1 MICLTFGLPT
11 VELLVVR
18 FVGDVGDAVVGLSLL
33 VGADVVGLLLGDEV
47 GLLLGETVGLVL
59 GEVVGLLVGGT
70 KHICGPVLLK
80 SHSPSCLHLMVSEL

>member
-1 MICLTFGLPT
+1 MTFGVPT
-11 VELLVVR
+11 VGLLVGR
-18 FVGDVGDAVVGLSLL
+18 LVGDVGDAVVGLL

>member
-1 MICLTFGLPT
+1 MPT
-11 VELLVVR
+11 VGLLVGR
-18 FVGDVGDAVVGLSLL
+18 LVGDVGDAVVGLL